1 MRYANEA
8 VKKMITS
15 KVRKIKAKVELYDGS
30 TLVDTYYSNKKIKSF
45 TIERIGDESKFFGY
59 GICQRLNIHLIDKER
74 AINITT
80 ANHFKVYLGI
90 DNDYVNNFPK
100 FYVEEVHRDENTN
113 ELSITAYDILY
124 KTSKHTVSELNLTS
138 YTIKEFAS
146 ACGEL
151 IGAVTPISIENVGS
165 TETCFSTDYP
175 KGANFD
181 GTETIREALDD
192 VAEATQTIYY
202 IDYQEYLTFHRL
214 SQINP
219 SLSINKSD
227 YFNLSTRERRRL
239 STICHVTELGDN
251 VSASTGVTGTTQ
263 YIRDNAFWNARDD
276 IGTLLDNAIA
286 AVGGLTIPQFDMEW
300 RGNFLFE
307 IGDRFYFTLKDDSR
321 ETGYL
326 LNDTISY
333 DGSLSEQTS
342 WNYTDTEETESN
354 PTSLGELLKQTYAKV
369 DKVNSKIELAAGKID
384 KTTQEV
390 ENLSKIVMTP
400 EEIEMMIKT
409 EAPDGIKTETGF
421 TFDEKGLSISK
432 SNSDLST
439 LITENGMKIYNT
451 EEEVLRVD
459 NSGVDAVNLHA
470 TTYLW
475 IGKNSRFEDYG
486 ETRSACFWVGTTQG
500 GN

>member
-1 MRYANEA
+1 MRYASEA

-90 DNDYVNNFPK
+90 DNHYVNNFPK

-124 KTSKHTVSELNLTS
+124 KTSKHTVSELKLTS

-202 IDYQEYLTFHRL
+202 ISYDEYLTFHRL
-214 SQINP
+214 SQNNP
-219 SLSINKSD
+219 SFWINKSD
-227 YFNLSTRERRRL
+227 YFNLSTREARRL

-263 YIRDNAFWNARDD
+263 YVRDNAFWNSRDD

-286 AVGGLTIPQFDMEW
+286 AVGGLTIPQFDIEW
-300 RGNFLFE
+300 RGNFLLE
-307 IGDRFYFTLKDDSR
+307 IGDRFYLTLKDGSN
-321 ETGYL
+321 ETSYL

-333 DGSLSEQTS
+333 DGGLSEQTS

-354 PTSLGELLKQTYAKV
+354 PTSLGDLIKRTYAKV
-369 DKVNSKIELAAGKID
+369 DKVNKEIELVASD
-384 KTTQEV
+384 V
-390 ENLSKIVMTP
+390 DNLSTLILTP
-400 EEIEMMIKT
+400 EEIQMLVKT

-451 EEEVLRVD
+451 DEEVLKVD

-475 IGKNSRFEDYG
+475 IGNNSRFEDYG
-486 ETRSACFWVGTTQG
+486 ETRSACYWVGKT
-500 GN
+500 

>member
-1 MRYANEA
+1 MRYASEA
-8 VKKMITS
+8 VEKMITS
-15 KVRKIKAKVELYDGS
+15 QVRKIKAKVELYDGS

-90 DNDYVNNFPK
+90 DKDYVNNFPK

-124 KTSKHTVSELNLTS
+124 KSSQHTVSELNLPS

-151 IGAVTPISIENVGS
+151 IGAVTPISIDGVGS
-165 TETCFSTDYP
+165 TETCFSTNYP

-202 IDYQEYLTFHRL
+202 IDYKEYLVFHRL
-214 SQINP
+214 SKNNP
-219 SLSINKSD
+219 SIWINKSD
-227 YFNLSTRERRRL
+227 YFNLSTKERRRL

-263 YIRDNAFWNARDD
+263 YVRDNAFWNARDD

-333 DGSLSEQTS
+333 DGGLSEQTS

-354 PTSLGELLKQTYAKV
+354 PTSLGDLIKRTYAKV
-369 DKVNSKIELAAGKID
+369 DKVNKEIELVVSD
-384 KTTQEV
+384 V
-390 ENLSKIVMTP
+390 DNLSTLVLTP
-400 EEIEMMIKT
+400 EEIQMMIKS
-409 EAPDGIKTETGF
+409 EEPDGIKTETGF

-439 LITENGMKIYNT
+439 LITENGMRIYNSD
-451 EEEVLRVD
+451 EEVLKVD

-486 ETRSACFWVGTTQG
+486 ETRSACFWVGATQG

>member
-1 MRYANEA
+1 MRYASEA

-124 KTSKHTVSELNLTS
+124 KSSKHTVSELNLTS

-151 IGAVTPISIENVGS
+151 IGAVTPISIDGVGS
-165 TETCFSTDYP
+165 TETCFSTNYP

-202 IDYQEYLTFHRL
+202 IDYREYLTFHRL
-214 SQINP
+214 SQNNP
-219 SLSINKSD
+219 SIWINKSD
-227 YFNLSTRERRRL
+227 YFNLSTKERRRL

-263 YIRDNAFWNARDD
+263 YVRDNAFWNSRDD

-307 IGDRFYFTLKDDSR
+307 IGDRFYLTLKDGST
-321 ETGYL
+321 ETSYL

-333 DGSLSEQTS
+333 DGGLSEQTS

-354 PTSLGELLKQTYAKV
+354 PTSLGDLIKKTYAKV
-369 DKVNSKIELAAGKID
+369 DKVNKEIELVASD
-384 KTTQEV
+384 V
-390 ENLSKIVMTP
+390 DNLSTLVLTP
-400 EEIEMMIKT
+400 EEIKMLVKT
-409 EAPDGIKTETGF
+409 EEPDGIKTETGF

-439 LITENGMKIYNT
+439 LITENGMRIYNT
-451 EEEVLRVD
+451 DEEVLKVD

-486 ETRSACFWVGTTQG
+486 ETRSACYWVGKTQG

>member
-1 MRYANEA
+1 MRYASEA

-124 KTSKHTVSELNLTS
+124 KSSKHTVSELNLTS

-151 IGAVTPISIENVGS
+151 IGAVNPISIKNVGS
-165 TETCFSTDYP
+165 TETCFSTNYP

-181 GTETIREALDD
+181 GTETIRDALDD

-202 IDYQEYLTFHRL
+202 IDYKEYLVFCRL
-214 SQINP
+214 SQNNP
-219 SLSINKSD
+219 SIWINKSD
-227 YFNLSTRERRRL
+227 YFNLSTKETRRL

-263 YIRDNAFWNARDD
+263 YVRDNAFWNMRND
-276 IGTLLDNAIA
+276 ISTLLDNAIA
-286 AVGGLTIPQFDMEW
+286 AVGGLTIPQFNMEW

-307 IGDRFYFTLKDDSR
+307 IGDRFYFTLKDESR
-321 ETGYL
+321 ETSYL

-333 DGSLSEQTS
+333 DGGLSEQTS

-354 PTSLGELLKQTYAKV
+354 PTSFKDLIKRTYAKV
-369 DKVNSKIELAAGKID
+369 DKVNKNIELVAS
-384 KTTQEV
+384 EV
-390 ENLSKIVMTP
+390 DNLSTLILTP
-400 EEIEMMIKT
+400 EEIQMLVKT
-409 EAPDGIKTETGF
+409 EQPDGIKTETGF

-439 LITENGMKIYNT
+439 LITENGMRIYNT
-451 EEEVLRVD
+451 DEEVLKVD

-486 ETRSACFWVGTTQG
+486 ETRSACYWVGKI
-500 GN
+500 

>member
-1 MRYANEA
+1 MRYASEA

-30 TLVDTYYSNKKIKSF
+30 TLVDTYYSNKKIKNF

-59 GICQRLNIHLIDKER
+59 GICQRLNIHLIDTQR

-90 DNDYVNNFPK
+90 ENKYVDNFPK

-124 KTSKHTVSELNLTS
+124 KSSKHTVSELNLTS

-165 TETCFSTDYP
+165 TETCFSTNYP

-202 IDYQEYLTFHRL
+202 IDYREYLTFHRL
-214 SQINP
+214 SQNNP
-219 SLSINKSD
+219 SIWINKSD
-227 YFNLSTRERRRL
+227 YFNLSTKERRRL

-263 YIRDNAFWNARDD
+263 YVRDNAFWNLRDD
-276 IGTLLDNAIA
+276 IGTLVNNAIA

-307 IGDRFYFTLKDDSR
+307 IGDRFYFVLKDGNT

-333 DGSLSEQTS
+333 DGGLSEQTS

-369 DKVNSKIELAAGKID
+369 DKANRNIELSAGKLD
-384 KTTQEV
+384 EATQEI
-390 ENLSKIVMTP
+390 ENLSKIMVTP
-400 EEIEMMIKT
+400 EQVEILIQEHQDT
-409 EAPDGIKTETGF
+409 TGITTSTGF
-421 TFDEKGLSISK
+421 TFNSEGMTIAK
-432 SNSDLST
+432 SGNEMST
-439 LITENGMKIYNT
+439 NVNEDGMKIKRND
-451 EEEVLRVD
+451 EEVLTV
-459 NSGVDAVNLHA
+459 NNVGVNAKNLRA

-475 IGKNSRFEDYG
+475 IGTFSRFEDYNDSRTG
-486 ETRSACFWVGTTQG
+486 CFWVG
-500 GN
+500 N

>member
-1 MRYANEA
+1 MRYASEA

-90 DNDYVNNFPK
+90 ENKYVDNFPK

-124 KTSKHTVSELNLTS
+124 KSSKHTVSELKLTS

-146 ACGEL
+146 ACAEL
-151 IGAVTPISIENVGS
+151 IGAVNPISIENVGS
-165 TETCFSTDYP
+165 TETCFSTNYP

-181 GTETIREALDD
+181 GIETIREALDD

-202 IDYQEYLTFHRL
+202 IDYKEYLVFHRL
-214 SQINP
+214 SKINP
-219 SLSINKSD
+219 SIWINKSD
-227 YFNLSTRERRRL
+227 YFNLSTRETRRL

-263 YIRDNAFWNARDD
+263 YVRDNAFWNARDD
-276 IGTLLDNAIA
+276 IGTLLDNAIT

-307 IGDRFYFTLKDDSR
+307 IGERFYFTLKDESR

-333 DGSLSEQTS
+333 DGGLSEQTS

-354 PTSLGELLKQTYAKV
+354 PTSLGEILKQTYAKV
-369 DKVNSKIELAAGKID
+369 DKVNSKIELATGKID

-439 LITENGMKIYNT
+439 LITENGMRIYNT
-451 EEEVLRVD
+451 DEEVLKVD

-475 IGKNSRFEDYG
+475 IGNNSRLEDYG
-486 ETRSACFWVGTTQG
+486 ETRSACYWVGKT
-500 GN
+500 

>member
-1 MRYANEA
+1 MRYASEA

-30 TLVDTYYSNKKIKSF
+30 TLVDTYYSNNKIKSF

-59 GICQRLNIHLIDKER
+59 GICQRLNIHLIDKKR

-90 DNDYVNNFPK
+90 ENKYVDNFPK

-124 KTSKHTVSELNLTS
+124 KSSQHTVSELNLTS

-165 TETCFSTDYP
+165 TETCFSTNYP

-202 IDYQEYLTFHRL
+202 IDYRGYLVFHRL
-214 SQINP
+214 FQNNP
-219 SLSINKSD
+219 SIWINKSD
-227 YFNLSTRERRRL
+227 YFNLSTREARRL

-263 YIRDNAFWNARDD
+263 YIRDNAFWNLRDD

-286 AVGGLTIPQFDMEW
+286 AVGGLTITQFDMEW

-307 IGDRFYFTLKDDSR
+307 IGEKFYLTLKDGSN
-321 ETGYL
+321 TTSYL

-333 DGSLSEQTS
+333 NGGLSEQTS

-354 PTSLGELLKQTYAKV
+354 PTSLGDLIKRTYAKV
-369 DKVNSKIELAAGKID
+369 DKVNKEIELVASD
-384 KTTQEV
+384 V
-390 ENLSKIVMTP
+390 DNLSTLVLTP
-400 EEIEMMIKT
+400 EEIQMLIKT
-409 EAPDGIKTETGF
+409 EEPDGIKTETGF

-439 LITENGMKIYNT
+439 LITENGMRIYNT
-451 EEEVLRVD
+451 DEEVLKVD

-486 ETRSACFWVGTTQG
+486 ETRSACFWVGKT
-500 GN
+500 

>member
-1 MRYANEA
+1 MRYASEA

-90 DNDYVNNFPK
+90 DNNYVNNFPK

-202 IDYQEYLTFHRL
+202 ISYDEYLTFHRL
-214 SQINP
+214 SQNNP
-219 SLSINKSD
+219 SIWINKSD

-251 VSASTGVTGTTQ
+251 VSATTGVTGTTQ
-263 YIRDNAFWNARDD
+263 YIRDNPFWNSRDD

-307 IGDRFYFTLKDDSR
+307 IGERFYFKLKDEST

-354 PTSLGELLKQTYAKV
+354 PTSLGDLIKRTYAKV
-369 DKVNSKIELAAGKID
+369 DKVNKEIELVASD
-384 KTTQEV
+384 V
-390 ENLSKIVMTP
+390 DNLSTLVLTP
-400 EEIEMMIKT
+400 EEIQMMIKT
-409 EAPDGIKTETGF
+409 EEPDGIKTETGF

-439 LITENGMKIYNT
+439 LITENGMRIYNT
-451 EEEVLRVD
+451 DEEVLKVD

-486 ETRSACFWVGTTQG
+486 ETRSACYWVGKT
-500 GN
+500 

>member
-1 MRYANEA
+1 MRYASEA
-8 VKKMITS
+8 VEKMITS

-124 KTSKHTVSELNLTS
+124 KSSQHTVSELNLTS

-151 IGAVTPISIENVGS
+151 IGAVNPISIEGVGS
-165 TETCFSTDYP
+165 TETCFSTNYP

-181 GTETIREALDD
+181 GIETIREALDD

-202 IDYQEYLTFHRL
+202 IDYDEYLVFRRL
-214 SQINP
+214 SQNNP
-219 SLSINKSD
+219 SFWINKSD
-227 YFNLSTRERRRL
+227 YFNLSSREARRL

-263 YIRDNAFWNARDD
+263 YIRDNAFWNARND
-276 IGTLLDNAIA
+276 IGTLLDNAIT
-286 AVGGLTIPQFDMEW
+286 AVGGLTITQFDIEW
-300 RGNFLFE
+300 RGNFLLE
-307 IGDRFYFTLKDDSR
+307 IGDRFYFVLKDGSN
-321 ETGYL
+321 TTSYL

-333 DGSLSEQTS
+333 DGGLSEQTS

-354 PTSLGELLKQTYAKV
+354 PTSLGDLIKRTYAKV
-369 DKVNSKIELAAGKID
+369 DKVNKEIELVASD
-384 KTTQEV
+384 V
-390 ENLSKIVMTP
+390 DNLSTLVLTP
-400 EEIEMMIKT
+400 EEIQMLVKT

-439 LITENGMKIYNT
+439 LITENGMRIYNT
-451 EEEVLRVD
+451 DEEVLKVD

-486 ETRSACFWVGTTQG
+486 ETRSACYWVGKTQG

>member
-1 MRYANEA
+1 MRYASEA

-124 KTSKHTVSELNLTS
+124 KSSKHTVSELNLTS

-151 IGAVTPISIENVGS
+151 IGAVNPISIKNVGS
-165 TETCFSTDYP
+165 TETCFSTNYP

-181 GTETIREALDD
+181 GTETIRDALDD
-192 VAEATQTIYY
+192 VAESTQTIYY
-202 IDYQEYLTFHRL
+202 IDYKEYLVFCRL
-214 SQINP
+214 SQNNP
-219 SLSINKSD
+219 SIWINKSD
-227 YFNLSTRERRRL
+227 YFNLSTKETRRL

-263 YIRDNAFWNARDD
+263 YVRDNAFWNSRND

-286 AVGGLTIPQFDMEW
+286 AVGGLTIPQFNMEW

-307 IGDRFYFTLKDDSR
+307 IGDRFYFTLKDESR
-321 ETGYL
+321 ETSYL

-333 DGSLSEQTS
+333 DGGLSEQTS

-354 PTSLGELLKQTYAKV
+354 PTSFKDLIKRTYAKV
-369 DKVNSKIELAAGKID
+369 DKVNKNIELVAS
-384 KTTQEV
+384 EV
-390 ENLSKIVMTP
+390 DNLSTLILTP
-400 EEIEMMIKT
+400 EEIQMLVKT
-409 EAPDGIKTETGF
+409 EQPDGIKTETGF

-439 LITENGMKIYNT
+439 LITENGMRIYNT
-451 EEEVLRVD
+451 DEEVLKVD

-486 ETRSACFWVGTTQG
+486 ETRSACYWVGKI
-500 GN
+500 

>member
-1 MRYANEA
+1 MRYASEA

-100 FYVEEVHRDENTN
+100 FYVEEVNRDENTN

-124 KTSKHTVSELNLTS
+124 KSSKHTVSELNLTS

-202 IDYQEYLTFHRL
+202 ISYDEYLTFHRL
-214 SQINP
+214 SQNNP
-219 SLSINKSD
+219 SIWINKSD
-227 YFNLSTRERRRL
+227 YFNLSTKERRRL

-263 YIRDNAFWNARDD
+263 YIRDNAFWNLRDD

-307 IGDRFYFTLKDDSR
+307 IGERFYFTLKDESR

-333 DGSLSEQTS
+333 DGGLSEQTS

-369 DKVNSKIELAAGKID
+369 DKANRNIELSAGKLD
-384 KTTQEV
+384 EATQEI
-390 ENLSKIVMTP
+390 ENLSKFKNDNKLSIYTNNTLQTNYS
-400 EEIEMMIKT
+400 IQS
-409 EAPDGIKTETGF
+409 GF
-421 TFDEKGLSISK
+421 TFNSEGMTIAK
-432 SNSDLST
+432 SGNEMST
-439 LITENGMKIYNT
+439 NVNEDGMIIKRND
-451 EEEVLRVD
+451 EEVLTV
-459 NSGVDAVNLHA
+459 NNVGVNAKNLRA

-475 IGKNSRFEDYG
+475 IGTFSRFEDYNDSRTG
-486 ETRSACFWVGTTQG
+486 CFWVG
-500 GN
+500 N

>member
-1 MRYANEA
+1 MRYASEA
-8 VKKMITS
+8 VEKMITS

-30 TLVDTYYSNKKIKSF
+30 TLVDTYYSNNKIKSF

-59 GICQRLNIHLIDKER
+59 GICQRLNIHLIDKKR

-90 DNDYVNNFPK
+90 ENKYVDNFPK

-124 KTSKHTVSELNLTS
+124 KSSKHTVSELNLTS

-146 ACGEL
+146 ACAEL
-151 IGAVTPISIENVGS
+151 IGAVNPISIENVDS

-181 GTETIREALDD
+181 GTENIREALDD

-202 IDYQEYLTFHRL
+202 IDYKEYLVFHRL
-214 SQINP
+214 SQYNP
-219 SLSINKSD
+219 SFWINKSD
-227 YFNLSTRERRRL
+227 YFNLSTREARRL

-263 YIRDNAFWNARDD
+263 YIRDNAFWNLRDD
-276 IGTLLDNAIA
+276 IGTLVNNAIT
-286 AVGGLTIPQFDMEW
+286 AVGGLTITQFDIEW
-300 RGNFLFE
+300 RGNFLLE
-307 IGDRFYFTLKDDSR
+307 IGDRFYLKLKDGSDTTS
-321 ETGYL
+321 YL

-333 DGSLSEQTS
+333 NGGLSEQTS

-354 PTSLGELLKQTYAKV
+354 PTSLGEIIKQTYAKV
-369 DKVNSKIELAAGKID
+369 DKANRNIELSTGKLD
-384 KTTQEV
+384 EATKEM
-390 ENLSKIVMTP
+390 ENLSKLVMTP
-400 EEIEMMIKT
+400 EQVEILIQEHQDST
-409 EAPDGIKTETGF
+409 GITTSTGF
-421 TFDEKGLSISK
+421 TFNSEGMSISK
-432 SNSDLST
+432 DDSEVST
-439 LITENGMKIYNT
+439 LINEDGMRIKRND
-451 EEEVLRVD
+451 EDVLVV
-459 NSGVDAVNLHA
+459 NNVGVDAKNLRA

-475 IGKNSRFEDYG
+475 IGNYTRFEDYEG
-486 ETRSACFWVGTTQG
+486 RTGCFWIGS
-500 GN
+500 

>member
-1 MRYANEA
+1 MRYASEA
-8 VKKMITS
+8 VEKMITS
-15 KVRKIKAKVELYDGS
+15 KVRKIKAKVELYDDS

-124 KTSKHTVSELNLTS
+124 KSSRHTVSELNLTS

-151 IGAVTPISIENVGS
+151 IGAVTPISIENVGN
-165 TETCFSTDYP
+165 TETCFSTNYP

-202 IDYQEYLTFHRL
+202 ISYDEYLTFHRL
-214 SQINP
+214 SQNNP
-219 SLSINKSD
+219 SIWINKSD
-227 YFNLSTRERRRL
+227 YFNLSTRETRRL

-263 YIRDNAFWNARDD
+263 YIRDNAFWNSRND

-286 AVGGLTIPQFDMEW
+286 AVGGLTIAQFDIEW

-307 IGDRFYFTLKDDSR
+307 IGDRFYLTLKDGST
-321 ETGYL
+321 ETSYL

-333 DGSLSEQTS
+333 DGGLSEQTS

-354 PTSLGELLKQTYAKV
+354 PTSLGDLIKRTYAKV
-369 DKVNSKIELAAGKID
+369 DKVNKEIELVASD
-384 KTTQEV
+384 V
-390 ENLSKIVMTP
+390 DNLSTLVLTP
-400 EEIEMMIKT
+400 EEIKMLVKSE
-409 EAPDGIKTETGF
+409 EPDGIKTETGF

-439 LITENGMKIYNT
+439 LITENGMRIYNSD
-451 EEEVLRVD
+451 EEVLKVD

-486 ETRSACFWVGTTQG
+486 ETRSACFWVGKTQG

>member
-1 MRYANEA
+1 
-8 VKKMITS
+8 MITNTQLMNECNAA
-15 KVRKIKAKVELYDGS
+15 VRHIIGKVELYKGS
-30 TLVDTYYSNKKIKSF
+30 TLVNTFNHNDRLISF
-45 TIERIGDESKFFGY
+45 TIERVGEERFFGF
-59 GICQRLNIHLIDKER
+59 GVCQKINVKLIDRYRELS
-74 AINITT
+74 ITT
-80 ANHFKVYLGI
+80 ANSFKVYFNGVCTCPL
-90 DNDYVNNFPK
+90 
-100 FYVEEVHRDENTN
+100 FYVTEVNRDEKTN

-124 KTSKHTVSELNLTS
+124 KTSKHTVSELNLTN

-165 TETCFSTDYP
+165 TETCFSTNYP

-202 IDYQEYLTFHRL
+202 IDYNEYLVFHRL
-214 SQINP
+214 SKNNP
-219 SLSINKSD
+219 SIWINKSD

-251 VSASTGVTGTTQ
+251 VSASIGVTGTTQ
-263 YIRDNAFWNARDD
+263 YVRDNAFWNARDD

-307 IGDRFYFTLKDDSR
+307 IGERFYFTLKDGNT

-333 DGSLSEQTS
+333 DGGLSEQTS

-354 PTSLGELLKQTYAKV
+354 PTSLGEIIKQTYAKV
-369 DKVNSKIELAAGKID
+369 DKANRNIELSTGKLD
-384 KTTQEV
+384 EATKEM
-390 ENLSKIVMTP
+390 ENLSKLVMTP
-400 EEIEMMIKT
+400 EQVEILIQEHQDST
-409 EAPDGIKTETGF
+409 GITTSTGF
-421 TFDEKGLSISK
+421 TFNSEGMSISK
-432 SNSDLST
+432 DDSEVST
-439 LITENGMKIYNT
+439 LINEDGMRIKRNN
-451 EEEVLRVD
+451 EDVLVF
-459 NSGVDAVNLHA
+459 NNVGVVAKNLRA
-470 TTYLW
+470 TTYLC
-475 IGKNSRFEDYG
+475 ICSYTRF
-486 ETRSACFWVGTTQG
+486 
-500 GN
+500 

>member
-1 MRYANEA
+1 MRYASEA
-8 VKKMITS
+8 VEKMITS

-30 TLVDTYYSNKKIKSF
+30 TLVDTYYSNNKIKSF

-90 DNDYVNNFPK
+90 DNNYVDNFPK

-124 KTSKHTVSELNLTS
+124 KSSKHTVSELNLPS

-146 ACGEL
+146 ACAEL
-151 IGAVTPISIENVGS
+151 IGAVNPISIENVGS

-202 IDYQEYLTFHRL
+202 IDYREYLVFYRL
-214 SQINP
+214 SQNNP
-219 SLSINKSD
+219 SFWINKSD
-227 YFNLSTRERRRL
+227 YFNLSSREARRL

-286 AVGGLTIPQFDMEW
+286 AVGGLTITQFDMEW
-300 RGNFLFE
+300 RGNFLLE
-307 IGDRFYFTLKDDSR
+307 IGDRFYFVLKDGSN
-321 ETGYL
+321 TTSYL

-333 DGSLSEQTS
+333 DGGLSEQTS
-342 WNYTDTEETESN
+342 WNYADTEETESN
-354 PTSLGELLKQTYAKV
+354 PTSLGDLIKRTYAKV
-369 DKVNSKIELAAGKID
+369 DKVNKEIELVASD
-384 KTTQEV
+384 V
-390 ENLSKIVMTP
+390 DNLSTLVLTP
-400 EEIEMMIKT
+400 EEIQMLVKT

-451 EEEVLRVD
+451 DEEVLKVD

-475 IGKNSRFEDYG
+475 IGNNSRFEDYG
-486 ETRSACFWVGTTQG
+486 ETRSACYWVGKTQG

>member
-1 MRYANEA
+1 MRYASEA
-8 VKKMITS
+8 VEKMITS
-15 KVRKIKAKVELYDGS
+15 KVRKIKAKVELYNGS
-30 TLVDTYYSNKKIKSF
+30 TLVDTYYSYKKIKSF

-59 GICQRLNIHLIDKER
+59 GICQRLNIHLIDKDR

-90 DNDYVNNFPK
+90 EGKYVDNFPK

-124 KTSKHTVSELNLTS
+124 KSSKHTVSELNLPS

-146 ACGEL
+146 ACAEL
-151 IGAVTPISIENVGS
+151 IGAVNPISIENVGS
-165 TETCFSTDYP
+165 TETCFSTNYP

-181 GTETIREALDD
+181 GTETIREALDN

-202 IDYQEYLTFHRL
+202 IDYKEYLVFHRL

-219 SLSINKSD
+219 SLSISKSD
-227 YFNLSTRERRRL
+227 YFNLSTRETRRL

-263 YIRDNAFWNARDD
+263 YVRDNAFWNARDD
-276 IGTLLDNAIA
+276 IGTLLDNAIT
-286 AVGGLTIPQFDMEW
+286 AVGGLTITQFDIEW
-300 RGNFLFE
+300 RGNFLLE
-307 IGDRFYFTLKDDSR
+307 IGDRFYLKLKDGSDTTS
-321 ETGYL
+321 YL

-333 DGSLSEQTS
+333 DGGLSEQTS

-354 PTSLGELLKQTYAKV
+354 PTSLGDLIKRTYAKV
-369 DKVNSKIELAAGKID
+369 DKVNKEIELVASD
-384 KTTQEV
+384 V
-390 ENLSKIVMTP
+390 DNLSTLVLTP
-400 EEIEMMIKT
+400 EEIKMLVKSE
-409 EAPDGIKTETGF
+409 EPDGIKTETGF

-439 LITENGMKIYNT
+439 LITENGMRIYNT
-451 EEEVLRVD
+451 DEEVLKVD

-486 ETRSACFWVGTTQG
+486 ETRSACFWVGKTQG